1 MQSSYYSCLWKRLI
15 QKRGS
20 WLFLFF
26 FSLKTFSGSL
36 RFCMVVVQVSE
47 GGGHGER
54 DQFPSSEP
62 RGGLSLGSCAQFFIS
77 ADLRFPS
84 PSINGFLYFGP
95 PTQEQC
101 IYLEASGDIFL
112 VKERKQSKKRTGL
125 VVLQSRKK
133 IKNHEGQALAQMKS
147 KEQIKTQS
155 RCCWFTACMY
165 TCMGRVQVCLYRDW

>member
-1 MQSSYYSCLWKRLI
+1 
-15 QKRGS
+15 
-20 WLFLFF
+20 
-26 FSLKTFSGSL
+26 
-36 RFCMVVVQVSE
+36 MVVVQVSE

-133 IKNHEGQALAQMKS
+133 KKS
-147 KEQIKTQS
+147 RRTSSSSDEEQRANKDTE
-155 RCCWFTACMY
+155 
-165 TCMGRVQVCLYRDW
+165 